1 MASLKCIKMRSLVRW
16 LVCRITG
23 KQRMNIKVFKWAAL
37 FGVSVLLLVTAWIT
51 IEGDDDAHRSADGEP
66 DSGFP
71 VTAASGG
78 EAHILAGGATRQQ
91 ETDRYNM
98 GDRTQT
104 RREQP
109 DHVDVPYGPHE
120 RNRLDIW
127 LADSDAPTPLVVHF
141 HGGGFRSGD
150 KRSFKKKLLKAL
162 LATGISVAS
171 VNYRLSATAA
181 YPAQMHDGARAL
193 QFLRQHAARYNV
205 DPTQI
210 AATGVSA
217 GGGISLWLAFHDDM
231 ADPESQDP
239 IARQS
244 TRVRAVVAYETQTT
258 YDPREIMVL
267 FNTSRVDGALIPFFG
282 MRTAE
287 DVDDPR
293 YHPLF
298 HDASSINH
306 LTRDDVPVMLYYSQA
321 DKPLK
326 PDSHGGEHIHHPRF
340 GHLLKAKMDGLGI
353 QCVMKLREDYKKSPG
368 NMIQDS
374 VDFFVNAFAM
384 EKGAGR

>member
-1 MASLKCIKMRSLVRW
+1 MKV
-16 LVCRITG
+16 
-23 KQRMNIKVFKWAAL
+23 KVFKRAAL
-37 FGVSVLLLVTAWIT
+37 FGVLVLLLVAAWIT
-51 IEGDDDAHRSADGEP
+51 IGGSEGARRSAD
-66 DSGFP
+66 SRLNTS
-71 VTAASGG
+71 VALASVGGG
-78 EAHILAGGATRQQ
+78 EAGVPAGGAVRQQ
-91 ETDRYNM
+91 VSGRYSM
-98 GDRTQT
+98 GDRRQT

-109 DHVDVPYGPHE
+109 DHADVPYGPHE

-150 KRSFKKKLLKAL
+150 KRSFKRKLLKGL
-162 LATGISVAS
+162 LAKGVSVAS

-193 QFLRQHAARYNV
+193 QFLRQHAARYNI
-205 DPTQI
+205 DPKRI

-231 ADPESQDP
+231 ADPQGRDP

-258 YDPREIMVL
+258 YDPREIMAL
-267 FNTSRVDGALIPFFG
+267 FNTSRIDGALIPFFG
-282 MRTAE
+282 MRSAE

-306 LTRDDVPVMLYYSQA
+306 LTGDDVPVMLYYSQA

-340 GHLLKAKMDGLGI
+340 GHLLKAKMDRLGI
-353 QCVMKLREDYKKSPG
+353 ECVMKLRDDYRKGTG

-374 VDFFVNAFAM
+374 VNFLVNAIGGKTAS
-384 EKGAGR
+384 GR

>member
-1 MASLKCIKMRSLVRW
+1 
-16 LVCRITG
+16 
-23 KQRMNIKVFKWAAL
+23 MNVKVFRRAAV
-37 FGVSVLLLVTAWIT
+37 FGALVLLVVAAWIT
-51 IEGDDDAHRSADGEP
+51 IVGSEGARRSADSERN
-66 DSGFP
+66 SS
-71 VTAASGG
+71 VALASARGG
-78 EAHILAGGATRQQ
+78 EAGAPAGSAMRQQ
-91 ETDRYNM
+91 ESDRYSM
-98 GDRTQT
+98 GDRAQT

-109 DHVDVPYGPHE
+109 DYAHVPYGPHE

-150 KRSFKKKLLKAL
+150 KRSFKKKLLKRL

-193 QFLRQHAARYNV
+193 QFLRHHAARYNI
-205 DPTQI
+205 DPQQV

-231 ADPESQDP
+231 AEPKSRDP

-244 TRVRAVVAYETQTT
+244 TRVSAVVAYETQTT
-258 YDPREIMVL
+258 YDPREIMAL

-282 MRTAE
+282 MRSAE

-293 YHPLF
+293 YHSLF

-340 GHLLKAKMDGLGI
+340 GHLLKAKMDSLGI
-353 QCVMKLREDYKKSPG
+353 ECVMKLREDYRNGAG

-374 VDFFVNAFAM
+374 VEFFVKAIGG
-384 EKGAGR
+384 KTVSGR